1 MSLKTAAIAFSAA
14 LAGGIVV
21 LGGNAW
27 LNSRRES
34 ATLDNMPLMHDGVSI
49 RTIGSEE
56 STEAAAPSADF
67 RATAKKVLPS
77 IVSIDAVGYRRGGF
91 FGDQIQEVGEQ
102 GSGVIISKD
111 GYVVTNNHVVAG
123 ARNVQIHLNN
133 GKALAAT
140 IVGTDPRS
148 DLAVLKVQATDLV
161 PIQIG
166 KSSEL
171 EIGEWVIAVG
181 NPLGFSQTLSVGVV
195 SSLGRSLPTE
205 GADLVGAIQ
214 TDAAINPGNSGGALC
229 NAGGY
234 LVGINTAIAT
244 PSRGSVGIGF
254 AIPVDRVRRVVDDII
269 KFGRAKYG
277 QLGLAFYSGQ
287 QLLENPYVREEYKNI
302 TGVEP
307 PKSGLIVRTAP
318 ESSPAYRA
326 GLREYSVVLSI
337 GSQELRD
344 KIDLTKAI
352 ADKRPGDVVQVK
364 FFEKGAVKTVSVKL
378 EDLEAAEQPTGRVRG
393 V

>member
-34 ATLDNMPLMHDGVSI
+34 TALDNMPLMHDGVSI
-49 RTIGSEE
+49 RTIGNAE
-56 STEAAAPSADF
+56 STESAAPTADF

-133 GKALAAT
+133 GTALAAT

-166 KSSEL
+166 KSTEL

-318 ESSPAYRA
+318 STSPAYRA
-326 GLREYSVVLSI
+326 GLREYSVILSI
-337 GSQELRD
+337 GSQELKD

-364 FFEKGAVKTVSVKL
+364 FFEKGTVKTVSVKL